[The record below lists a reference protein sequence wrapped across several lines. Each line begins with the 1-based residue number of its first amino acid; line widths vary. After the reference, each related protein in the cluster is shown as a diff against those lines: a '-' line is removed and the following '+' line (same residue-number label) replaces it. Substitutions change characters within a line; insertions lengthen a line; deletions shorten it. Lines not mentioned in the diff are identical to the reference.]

1 MEIMSKV
8 WSAAAVLWATIL
20 TTIAYLVDLLEPVW
34 IIVALWAIPTIFCG
48 TFISWAI
55 CEKKGWM

>member
-8 WSAAAVLWATIL
+8 WSAVAALWAAVLVA
-20 TTIAYLVDLLEPVW
+20 IAYLVDFLEPVW
-34 IIVALWAIPTIFCG
+34 ILITLWAIPTILCG

-55 CEKKGWM
+55 CEKKGWT